1 MKTQETI
8 NKVVHLMISKFDK
21 ACLYVMEECIK
32 TFLLSINTCTIYTK
46 PKVICM
52 YIYIYKYNFLD

>member
-21 ACLYVMEECIK
+21 ACLYV
-32 TFLLSINTCTIYTK
+32 NGG
-46 PKVICM
+46 M
-52 YIYIYKYNFLD
+52 Y